1 MLESSERRCFS
12 AIAPSFEIIV
22 IDECH
27 RSAWGEWHL
36 ILESNRNAIQV
47 GLTATPRHSLVRKL
61 EDEET
66 KKGVEED
73 KRKLADNYNYFGE
86 PPYEYS
92 YSQGVEDGYLAPAE
106 IEQYDIYHDDKT
118 QSERVRGVY
127 RSDVKDK
134 QLTNVL
140 TGQPVVPEAVAEKT
154 EGGSLE
160 ARLVMP
166 ERVEAMC
173 KHLFERLLAT
183 GDRDPLQKTIIFC
196 ASDHH
201 ADLVTNQMNNLY
213 ANWCRAHGQK
223 R

>member
-1 MLESSERRCFS
+1 
-12 AIAPSFEIIV
+12 V

-27 RSAWGEWHL
+27 RSAWGDWHEL
-36 ILESNRNAIQV
+36 LVHNKDAMQIGLPATRRHIRSRKNDNA
-47 GLTATPRHSLVRKL
+47 
-61 EDEET
+61 ET
-66 KKGVEED
+66 EKGVEED
-73 KRKLADNYNYFGE
+73 KRRLADNYNYFGE

-118 QSERVRGVY
+118 ESERVRGVY
-127 RSDVKDK
+127 RADVSDKE
-134 QLTNVL
+134 LTNVL

-223 R
+223 RIQTY